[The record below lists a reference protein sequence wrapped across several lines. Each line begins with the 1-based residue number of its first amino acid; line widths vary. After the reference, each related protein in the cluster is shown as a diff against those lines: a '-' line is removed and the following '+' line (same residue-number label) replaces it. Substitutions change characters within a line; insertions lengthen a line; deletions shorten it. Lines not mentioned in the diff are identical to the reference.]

1 MNSTKRGNL
10 VIHLIL
16 IIVALTTVF
25 PFYWMI
31 TTSVKPSD
39 AIFQVPPQ
47 LVPKNFTWEYFPQVF
62 ELMPMALAYLN
73 SAKIAVLVTAG
84 TLLTSSIAA
93 YAFAKIKFKGS
104 GPLFGI
110 FLATLMI
117 PGQVT
122 LIPLYILFS
131 KINWIDTHLPLM
143 VPAIMIN
150 AYGVFMIKQF
160 MGGIPNGYIES
171 AKIDGASHPRI
182 YWQIMIPLCKP
193 AIITLGLFTFIGN
206 WNNFFG
212 PLIFLNSEEKFT
224 VPLIISSFKGVYTV
238 DWGLLMAASTV
249 AIVPIILLYL
259 LTQKYYV
266 QGIAMSGMKG

>member
-1 MNSTKRGNL
+1 MTRTKRGNFF
-10 VIHLIL
+10 IHLLL
-16 IIVALTTVF
+16 IAVALTTIF

-31 TTSVKPSD
+31 TTSIKPSD

-47 LVPKNFTWEYFPQVF
+47 LVPKSFTLEYFPKVF
-62 ELMPMALAYLN
+62 ELMPMARAYLN
-73 SAKIAVLVTAG
+73 STKIAVLVTVG

-104 GPLFGI
+104 GALFAV

-131 KINWIDTHLPLM
+131 KFNWIDTHLPLI

-160 MGGIPNGYIES
+160 MGGIPNAYLES

-182 YWQIMIPLCKP
+182 YWQIVMPLCKP
-193 AIITLGLFTFIGN
+193 AVITLGLFTFIGN

-212 PLIFLNSEEKFT
+212 PLIFLNSENKFT

-249 AIVPIILLYL
+249 AIVPIIILYL

-266 QGIAMSGMKG
+266 QGIAMSGIKG

>member
-1 MNSTKRGNL
+1 MNSSKRGNL
-10 VIHLIL
+10 LIHVIL

-31 TTSVKPSD
+31 TTAVKPSD

-47 LVPKNFTWEYFPQVF
+47 MFPKHFTWDYFPKVF

-73 SAKIAVLVTAG
+73 SMKIAVLVTVG

-93 YAFAKIKFKGS
+93 YAFAKIQFKGS
-104 GPLFGI
+104 SMLFGV

-131 KINWIDTHLPLM
+131 KIDWIDTHLPLM

-160 MGGIPNGYIES
+160 MGSIPNGYIES

-182 YWQIMIPLCKP
+182 YWQIMMPLCKP

-212 PLIFLNSEEKFT
+212 PLIFLNSEKKFT

-249 AIVPIILLYL
+249 AIVPIIILYL